1 MIFFSCNF
9 PLREYLIL
17 YFARPPHK
25 FSNGPSLSER
35 DMKWITR

>member
-1 MIFFSCNF
+1 MNFFSRNF
-9 PLREYLIL
+9 PLREY
-17 YFARPPHK
+17 FFCTSPEKNK